1 MRITAISDTHN
12 KHKYIDTRAFADTD
26 ILIHAGDFTGNGSR
40 HQAIA
45 FLQWFEALP
54 IRHKIFVAGNHDK
67 ICTSITWSEIVTQ
80 YAPNCHYLYN
90 SSVTIDGYKIWGS
103 PYSNIFGNWEF
114 MEDDLEL
121 ADIWETIPKDTNI
134 VVTHGPSYGIGD
146 LVDNDYEPDRDK
158 HVGSH
163 SLKDRL
169 KKLKN
174 LKLHVTGHI
183 HESYSTYLGKW
194 TTVNASICDANYTP
208 FNQPISIHLEDK

>member
-1 MRITAISDTHN
+1 MSIITCISDSHF

-54 IRHKIFVAGNHDK
+54 VRHKIFVAGNHDE

-114 MEDDLEL
+114 MEDDLDLEY
-121 ADIWETIPKDTNI
+121 IWEQIPADTDI
-134 VVTHGPSYGIGD
+134 VVTHGPAYGIA
-146 LVDNDYEPDRDK
+146 DK
-158 HVGSH
+158 VLNADSRNPHVGSQ
-163 SLKDRL
+163 SLRLRLQKL
-169 KKLKN
+169 KKLK
-174 LKLHVTGHI
+174 LHITGHI
-183 HESYSTYLGKW
+183 HEAQGAYLGKW
-194 TTVNASICDANYTP
+194 TTVNASICDVNYVP
-208 FNQPISIHLEDK
+208 FNKPISLHLEDK